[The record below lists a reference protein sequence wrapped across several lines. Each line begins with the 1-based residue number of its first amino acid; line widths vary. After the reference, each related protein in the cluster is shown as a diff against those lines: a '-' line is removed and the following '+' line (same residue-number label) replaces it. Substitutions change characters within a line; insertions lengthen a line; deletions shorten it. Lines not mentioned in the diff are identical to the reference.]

1 MAGERLA
8 AARHNMCQRNVTL
21 VRDVLR
27 LFSAKYRHEN
37 TRPLWPRTYIPSVVK
52 EEWERMCDDTFGPS
66 TGVAPP
72 TYGTGPH
79 GHLYRIVVRA
89 SYHWDSRLVDR
100 KLRRLETCSKC
111 ACSLKTIASFFGS
124 AEQPNCRGCSHN
136 AADVALYPADQAKR

>member
-79 GHLYRIVVRA
+79 GHLYKIIVRA
-89 SYHWDSRLVDR
+89 SYHWDSRVVDR

-111 ACSLKTIASFFGS
+111 ACSLKTIPYCVVLRQRRATQLQGLLT
-124 AEQPNCRGCSHN
+124 QCRRCRT
-136 AADVALYPADQAKR
+136 LPR